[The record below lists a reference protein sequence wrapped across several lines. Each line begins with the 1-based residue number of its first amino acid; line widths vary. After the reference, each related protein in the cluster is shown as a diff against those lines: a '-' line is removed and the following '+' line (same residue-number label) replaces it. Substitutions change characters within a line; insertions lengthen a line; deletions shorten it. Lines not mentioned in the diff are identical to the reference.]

1 MEKAARGRFWLAV
14 ALGLVALAILL
25 SLGTWQMQRLKWKED
40 LLSTI
45 DQRMHSPP
53 VALEQAERLFGESGD
68 VDYVPVSVSGT
79 FAHEGERHF
88 LATWKGQSGFY
99 VYTPLKLE
107 DGRFLLVN
115 RGFVPYGMKE
125 ASSRPEGQMQG
136 TVTVTGLA
144 RNPLAGK
151 PSSIVPDNDPAKN
164 VFYWKDRDAMAASA
178 GLPAGYTLVPFF
190 LDADAT
196 PNPGGWPAG
205 GVTIVDLPNNHLEYA
220 VTWYGLAAALA
231 GVLLFSLAGR
241 RKHRGHGGN
250 GEHSRP

>member
-1 MEKAARGRFWLAV
+1 MSDSPATELKGRGRFWLAV
-14 ALGLVALAILL
+14 LLSLIGLAVLL
-25 SLGTWQMQRLKWKED
+25 SLGTWQMQRLKWKEG
-40 LLSTI
+40 LLATI
-45 DQRMHSPP
+45 DQRMHSQPIS
-53 VALEQAERLFGESGD
+53 LQQAERLFEESGD
-68 VDYVPVSVSGT
+68 VDYVPVSVNGV
-79 FAHEGERHF
+79 FVHEGERHF

-125 ASSRPEGQMQG
+125 ASSRAEGQVQG
-136 TVTVTGLA
+136 TLAVTGLG
-144 RNPLAGK
+144 RNPLAEK
-151 PSSIVPDNDPAKN
+151 PSSIVPDNDLAKN

-178 GLPAGYTLVPFF
+178 GLPAGYTLIPFF

-220 VTWYGLAAALA
+220 VTWYGLAVALA
-231 GVLLFSLAGR
+231 GVLLFSLVGR
-241 RKHRGHGGN
+241 RKRRR
-250 GEHSRP
+250 S